1 MVVQHAA
8 HLLSAIATAV
18 DVAVGT
24 RQPLQ
29 DGSQCTT
36 RNLRDDHGFRG
47 LMMDGGNS
55 RPEINLQQEM
65 MFSNN
70 IVQLFKKH
78 KVPHPGFDHLTVD
91 LDQNTFWIALA
102 VLRGGYKPRS
112 LTVEINRNFAWHDS
126 YATVDMPQEMAFI
139 LDGCADHVGRACG
152 GAQSIGKPVL
162 LSLLTRSAAL
172 VEAHVTSLI
181 LPSPGNHNAPALQ
194 ALCCYAGSTCAGC
207 GSTLSACNRPSVGD
221 STVLVFLLSFG
232 FRQLVFKRLKQ
243 FQTRCICCLVPC
255 SPYLPVRTE

>member
-1 MVVQHAA
+1 
-8 HLLSAIATAV
+8 
-18 DVAVGT
+18 
-24 RQPLQ
+24 LQ

-36 RNLRDDHGFRG
+36 RNLRENHGFSG

-65 MFSNN
+65 MFSHN

-102 VLRGGYKPRS
+102 VLRGGFKPRS

-139 LDGCADHVGRACG
+139 PDGCADYVGRACS
-152 GAQSIGKPVL
+152 GAQSIGKPLPSV
-162 LSLLTRSAAL
+162 TTVTHSAAL
-172 VEAHVTSLI
+172 RAVYSRGTCHI
-181 LPSPGNHNAPALQ
+181 F
-194 ALCCYAGSTCAGC
+194 GSVPVAI
-207 GSTLSACNRPSVGD
+207 TLRLHCRHDAAMLA
-221 STVLVFLLSFG
+221 TLL
-232 FRQLVFKRLKQ
+232 R
-243 FQTRCICCLVPC
+243 TRCAPM
-255 SPYLPVRTE
+255 R